1 MTVDQFR
8 SGSQGAANAERP
20 TTTLIE
26 RLTQGEP
33 YAISF
38 GGQGGAWL
46 PTLTELQDII
56 EDPTTNGQY
65 LVRTG
70 QEAWGGATADTIT
83 GSAGRPSATERR
95 PATESRTEP
104 SSSSRFTNTAR

>member
-46 PTLTELQDII
+46 PTLTELVVDALDMARWQRK
-56 EDPTTNGQY
+56 PVGTTVHSDRGAQY
-65 LVRTG
+65 TSWYITRPRECVDSLTCMN
-70 QEAWGGATADTIT
+70 AAT
-83 GSAGRPSATERR
+83 
-95 PATESRTEP
+95 
-104 SSSSRFTNTAR
+104 